1 MDVITIYHAY
11 SGASST
17 IYDYY
22 KKEMRAEWDN
32 LGNNFYIATGKI
44 WMHFVVG

>member
-1 MDVITIYHAY
+1 MTI
-11 SGASST
+11 
-17 IYDYY
+17 I